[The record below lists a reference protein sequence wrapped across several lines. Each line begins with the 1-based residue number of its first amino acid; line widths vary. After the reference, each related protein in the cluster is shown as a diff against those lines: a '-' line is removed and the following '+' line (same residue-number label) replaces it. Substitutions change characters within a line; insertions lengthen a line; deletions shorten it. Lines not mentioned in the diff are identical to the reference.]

1 MSPSSR
7 SCSWRPTHRSPSAS
21 FSASRR
27 VCLMHRVADSC
38 LLVCACFS
46 ASRSHASRFIIE
58 QLRRERPEQYQAIFK
73 QLLQRAQ
80 VTKDD
85 KLLSNYYLQVI
96 SIIEMNNQ
104 HNKALGT
111 TRRISRPPAPALTTT
126 RKG

>member
-1 MSPSSR
+1 V
-7 SCSWRPTHRSPSAS
+7 CGVV
-21 FSASRR
+21 R
-27 VCLMHRVADSC
+27 VC
-38 LLVCACFS
+38 VC
-46 ASRSHASRFIIE
+46 SHASRFIIE

-96 SIIEMNNQ
+96 SIIEMNTV

-111 TRRISRPPAPALTTT
+111 ARRTARAPPAAALGTARGTPSSASAPGTPT